1 MPQRRAGAGA
11 GGDIERVPPLRSRP
25 PGRQRAR
32 RAHGRAPGGEG
43 DGGDGEGRT
52 QRNGRRARRETRGAA
67 ASERSQ
73 PPRMPGGSANSTAR
87 RSLQLPHRARAE
99 PRPRAPA
106 HPCVSFRAHGQTARR
121 HAALPMSRSLF
132 ASSLVHLWSTL
143 PPFRRVSSARPC
155 WPQAFMGLQ
164 CSEVRPGHG
173 TTRRPGSAL
182 IYTHGVRGSTQPAA
196 SQRSAAAE
204 TRAWFSLFMPDAME
218 PITGFCTGLV
228 SRDPANPETKTRPR
242 CHPR

>member
-1 MPQRRAGAGA
+1 MPQRRAGAGV

-106 HPCVSFRAHGQTARR
+106 HPCVSFRAHEQTARR

-143 PPFRRVSSARPC
+143 PPLPSRELGSSVLAAGLYGPSVQRGAPWAWHDPTPGQHANIHARCARVHSASRVTAVSSC
-155 WPQAFMGLQ
+155 
-164 CSEVRPGHG
+164 
-173 TTRRPGSAL
+173 
-182 IYTHGVRGSTQPAA
+182 
-196 SQRSAAAE
+196 
-204 TRAWFSLFMPDAME
+204 
-218 PITGFCTGLV
+218 
-228 SRDPANPETKTRPR
+228 
-242 CHPR
+242 